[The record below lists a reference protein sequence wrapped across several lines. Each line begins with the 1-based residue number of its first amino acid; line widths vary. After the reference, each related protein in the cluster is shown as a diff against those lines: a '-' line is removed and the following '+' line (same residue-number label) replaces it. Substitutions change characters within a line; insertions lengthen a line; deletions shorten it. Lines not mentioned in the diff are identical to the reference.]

1 MLVCFAFVY
10 FFLLHSFS
18 FTQLDPNDP
27 ERRFSFHL
35 STNEQD
41 DFVVHVLTTL
51 DNSNDNSDDGGGE
64 ILFEPV
70 IQALKETE
78 DLAAFVR
85 DMRKTFLH
93 QLSSSSSSS
102 STASHS
108 NSPSETRTNE

>member
-1 MLVCFAFVY
+1 
-10 FFLLHSFS
+10 LHSFS
-18 FTQLDPNDP
+18 FTQLDPDDP

-41 DFVVHVLTTL
+41 DFVVHVLPTL
-51 DNSNDNSDDGGGE
+51 NGNNDNQQDENGGG
-64 ILFEPV
+64 IFEPV

-93 QLSSSSSSS
+93 QLHVVTSSSS
-102 STASHS
+102 STPFAFSGGHY
-108 NSPSETRTNE
+108 